1 MTLASCGRGL
11 LAGVAPLL
19 ALQYRWNSLGVIP
32 DSRYRLAG
40 DRKWGFL
47 RVAGFNIKGSGI
59 EQDVEPKAIVHEYL
73 KEDTA
78 CRCCSGGTL

>member
-1 MTLASCGRGL
+1 MLNCRRYLWDHAMTLASCVRGL

-40 DRKWGFL
+40 DRK
-47 RVAGFNIKGSGI
+47 
-59 EQDVEPKAIVHEYL
+59 
-73 KEDTA
+73 
-78 CRCCSGGTL
+78 

>member
-40 DRKWGFL
+40 DRK
-47 RVAGFNIKGSGI
+47 
-59 EQDVEPKAIVHEYL
+59 
-73 KEDTA
+73 
-78 CRCCSGGTL
+78 